1 MNSHSQQRLSM
12 ETLRKSIMKACCAAM
27 LSLGLM
33 SPLSTSAANPPI
45 VNSVPEAKTAEPV
58 TANNAV
64 ATTDV
69 PAAPTFADFHSALKG
84 LTASDFTDKQAALEA
99 MGTFNHPSLEPALI
113 ALSEGL
119 LFADSKGQFITQDKA
134 GEESYHS
141 LTTPDTKVDKTADF
155 KKISINN
162 NMRQW
167 LKTYIAEHA
176 LISKDPA
183 KRVQAM
189 QQFMAQSDDEKL
201 VAQVQGAMTQEKD
214 DTVRQLMSVFLAKHD
229 LSKGDTTAQA
239 KAIDILSNT
248 ADLNNKAALEA
259 FSAITTDGALRQAAQ
274 TATKNIERKVAWAQ
288 WAETLSF
295 GLSLGSVLVLA
306 AIGLSIT
313 FGVMGVINMAHGEL
327 MMIGAYCA
335 YVIQQALPQYMGASI
350 LIAIPVAFIVSG
362 LVGVLIERLVV
373 RHLYGRPLE
382 TLLAT
387 FGVSLI
393 LQQTVRTIFSPLN
406 RMVQTPDWM
415 SGSWQILPTLALTWN
430 RVYIIGFSLLCF
442 GFMWLMMNKTR
453 LGLEVRAVAQ
463 NRDMAKAMGIS
474 SHRVDM
480 MTFALGSGIAGV
492 AGVALSQL
500 TNVGPNL
507 GQSFIV
513 DSFMVVVVGG
523 VGNLWGTLVSGLALG
538 IFNKLFEP
546 WVGAVLAK
554 ILMLVFIIL
563 FIQKYPRGLFPQ
575 KGRAAG
581 DE

>member
-1 MNSHSQQRLSM
+1 MRHNTHTRLFSR
-12 ETLRKSIMKACCAAM
+12 LRLRGAQCAQAVM
-27 LSLGLM
+27 CALFL
-33 SPLSTSAANPPI
+33 SAAPVSMAADAPAVAN
-45 VNSVPEAKTAEPV
+45 TAE
-58 TANNAV
+58 A
-64 ATTDV
+64 
-69 PAAPTFADFHSALKG
+69 PAAAAPIFADFNSALKT
-84 LTASDFTDKQAALEA
+84 LSSENFTDKQAALEA
-99 MGTFNHPSLEPALI
+99 LDSFPNPNLEPVLS

-119 LFADSKGQFITQDKA
+119 LYLDGNGGAIVQTKA
-134 GEESYHS
+134 GDEHYHALGQNDKPAEKS
-141 LTTPDTKVDKTADF
+141 AAYKKVA
-155 KKISINN
+155 INN
-162 NMRQW
+162 GMRQW

-176 LISKDPA
+176 LMSADPQ
-183 KRVQAM
+183 KRAQAM
-189 QQFMAQSDDEKL
+189 TQFMAQSDDEKL
-201 VAQVQGAMTQEKD
+201 VAQVQSVLAQEKD
-214 DTVRQLMSVFLAKHD
+214 STVAQLMAVFLAKHD
-229 LSKGDTTAQA
+229 LNSKDIAVQT
-239 KAIDILSNT
+239 KAIQTLSNT
-248 ADLNNKAALEA
+248 ADLNNKAALLA
-259 FSAITTDGALRQAAQ
+259 FADASADANLKKLAQDGA
-274 TATKNIERKVAWAQ
+274 KSIEQKVSWAQ
-288 WAETLSF
+288 WVETLSF

-335 YVIQQALPQYMGASI
+335 YVIQQAFPQYMGASI
-350 LIAIPVAFIVSG
+350 IIAIPVAFIVSAI
-362 LVGVLIERLVV
+362 VGVLIERLVV

-393 LQQTVRTIFSPLN
+393 LQQAVRSIFSPLN

-430 RVYIIGFSLLCF
+430 RVYIIVFSLMCF
-442 GFMWLMMNKTR
+442 GFMWLVMNKTR

-463 NRDMAKAMGIS
+463 NRGMAKAMGIS

-523 VGNLWGTLVSGLALG
+523 VGNLWGTLVSGLSLG
-538 IFNKLFEP
+538 ILNKFFEP

-554 ILMLVFIIL
+554 IIMLVFIIL

-575 KGRAAG
+575 KGRGAG

>member
-1 MNSHSQQRLSM
+1 
-12 ETLRKSIMKACCAAM
+12 
-27 LSLGLM
+27 
-33 SPLSTSAANPPI
+33 
-45 VNSVPEAKTAEPV
+45 
-58 TANNAV
+58 
-64 ATTDV
+64 
-69 PAAPTFADFHSALKG
+69 
-84 LTASDFTDKQAALEA
+84 
-99 MGTFNHPSLEPALI
+99 
-113 ALSEGL
+113 
-119 LFADSKGQFITQDKA
+119 
-134 GEESYHS
+134 
-141 LTTPDTKVDKTADF
+141 
-155 KKISINN
+155 
-162 NMRQW
+162 
-167 LKTYIAEHA
+167 
-176 LISKDPA
+176 
-183 KRVQAM
+183 
-189 QQFMAQSDDEKL
+189 
-201 VAQVQGAMTQEKD
+201 
-214 DTVRQLMSVFLAKHD
+214 
-229 LSKGDTTAQA
+229 
-239 KAIDILSNT
+239 
-248 ADLNNKAALEA
+248 
-259 FSAITTDGALRQAAQ
+259 
-274 TATKNIERKVAWAQ
+274 
-288 WAETLSF
+288 
-295 GLSLGSVLVLA
+295 
-306 AIGLSIT
+306 
-313 FGVMGVINMAHGEL
+313 
-327 MMIGAYCA
+327 
-335 YVIQQALPQYMGASI
+335 
-350 LIAIPVAFIVSG
+350 
-362 LVGVLIERLVV
+362 
-373 RHLYGRPLE
+373 
-382 TLLAT
+382 
-387 FGVSLI
+387 
-393 LQQTVRTIFSPLN
+393 
-406 RMVQTPDWM
+406 M

>member
-1 MNSHSQQRLSM
+1 MQGSSQKKQPTKNMRQMIS
-12 ETLRKSIMKACCAAM
+12 SACCAVMCVLA
-27 LSLGLM
+27 LGTTQA
-33 SPLSTSAANPPI
+33 SFAAVGGVSGTSESN
-45 VNSVPEAKTAEPV
+45 KTIETTKV
-58 TANNAV
+58 NNAPV
-64 ATTDV
+64 ASD
-69 PAAPTFADFHSALKG
+69 APPVVVTFVDFDAALKG
-84 LTASDFTDKQAALEA
+84 LASASFADKQAALEA
-99 MGTFNHPSLEPALI
+99 MGTFNHPALEPILTALND
-113 ALSEGL
+113 GL
-119 LFADSKGQFITQDKA
+119 LYADDKKQFISQGKA
-134 GEESYHS
+134 DEDNYHDV
-141 LTTPDTKVDKTADF
+141 LTEQKTVKTAGF
-155 KKISINN
+155 KKITINN
-162 NMRQW
+162 GMRQW

-183 KRVQAM
+183 KRAQAM
-189 QQFMAQSDDEKL
+189 QQFMSQADDEKL
-201 VAQVQGAMTQEKD
+201 VAQVQGVIGQEKD
-214 DTVRQLMSVFLAKHD
+214 ETVRQLMAVFLAKYD
-229 LSKGDTTAQA
+229 LSKGDAAAQA
-239 KAIDILSNT
+239 KAIGVLSNT
-248 ADLNNKAALEA
+248 ADLNNKAVLEQ
-259 FSAITTDGALRQAAQ
+259 FSKITTNTGLRKAAQ
-274 TATKNIERKVAWAQ
+274 EATKNIERKVAWAQ

-335 YVIQQALPQYMGASI
+335 YVIQQAFPQYMGASI
-350 LIAIPVAFIVSG
+350 LIAIPVAFVVSG
-362 LVGVLIERLVV
+362 LVGVLIERLVM

-393 LQQTVRTIFSPLN
+393 LQQTVRSIFSPLN
-406 RMVQTPDWM
+406 RMVQTPEWM

-480 MTFALGSGIAGV
+480 LTFALGSGIAGV

-523 VGNLWGTLVSGLALG
+523 VGNLWGTLVAGMTLG

-554 ILMLVFIIL
+554 ILMLVFIIM